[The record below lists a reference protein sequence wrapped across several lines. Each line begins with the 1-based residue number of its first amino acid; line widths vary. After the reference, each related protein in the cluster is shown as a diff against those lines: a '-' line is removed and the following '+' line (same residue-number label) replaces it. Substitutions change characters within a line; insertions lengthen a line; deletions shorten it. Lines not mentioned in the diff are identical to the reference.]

1 MGNLERP
8 RHGWE
13 GLNNGGEIYGNSSSI
28 QQPYEVRDDKLE
40 TFNNMVNIGVD
51 RVLAYMLAYSISHE
65 DAVQIVNQEK
75 YNSLVSAGLP
85 KEMAMEMINRSSKES
100 SSKVR

>member
-1 MGNLERP
+1 MSNLERP

-13 GLNNGGEIYGNSSSI
+13 GLNNGGEIYGNSSQS
-28 QQPYEVRDDKLE
+28 QQQYEVRDDKLE

-51 RVLAYMLAYSISHE
+51 RILAYMLAYGISHE
-65 DAVQIVNQEK
+65 DAVEIVNQEK
-75 YNSLVSAGLP
+75 YNSLVSSGLP
-85 KEMAMEMINRSSKES
+85 HEMAMEMINSSSKES